1 MGDELVTQL
10 IIWSL
15 IFAICLII
23 EIITLGL
30 TTIWFAGGALVAAI
44 SVFFDA
50 AFVIQ
55 VLIFAIVSLVLLI
68 TTRPI
73 ALKHFNL
80 SNMAKT
86 NVESLI
92 GKQVI
97 VTETIDNLKSTG
109 QVKANGL
116 EWTARSANETDIIPA
131 GTEVTIDSVSGV
143 KLIVSRQ

>member
-44 SVFFDA
+44 SVFFNA

-55 VLIFAIVSLVLLI
+55 VLIFAVVSLVLLI

-80 SNMAKT
+80 SNMTKT

-116 EWTARSANETDIIPA
+116 EWTARSANETDIIPE